1 MIFSISGKKLA
12 GKDTAASF
20 LKGFKRYAF
29 ADYLKEGCS
38 EAFQLPLGMFH
49 DQKLKEEPFDTPI
62 TLCYWQLNEIAKA
75 FDIDPTEEFFQV
87 GFAQQM
93 TSPRHL
99 LQFVGT
105 DLIRKTIK
113 DSFWIDATV
122 EKLRKEPCN
131 VFLSDARF
139 DNERKL
145 LKSLGGIL
153 VLVKRGNSS
162 QDGHVSENDLGNDE
176 DYDYVIENNGTLEEL
191 KEKVEKLQDLLV
203 V

>member
-1 MIFSISGKKLA
+1 MIISFSGKRRS

-38 EAFQLPLGMFH
+38 EAFQLPLAMFH
-49 DQKLKEEPFDTPI
+49 DDKLKDEAFETPI

-75 FDIDPTEEFFQV
+75 FDFEPTEEFFRV
-87 GFAQQM
+87 GFANQM
-93 TSPRHL
+93 ISPRNL

-105 DLIRKTIK
+105 DLIRKTIE

-122 EKLRKEPCN
+122 ERLRKEPCN
-131 VFLSDARF
+131 VVVADSRF
-139 DNERKL
+139 SNERNL
-145 LKSLGGIL
+145 LKSLGAIL
-153 VLVKRGNSS
+153 VLIKRGPDSI
-162 QDGHVSENDLGNDE
+162 DGHSSENDLGKDE

-191 KEKVEKLQDLLV
+191 QQKIEHLQRIV
-203 V
+203 VV

>member
-1 MIFSISGKKLA
+1 MIISFSGKRRS

-38 EAFQLPLGMFH
+38 EAFQLPLNMFH
-49 DQKLKEEPFDTPI
+49 DDKLKDEAFKTPI
-62 TLCYWQLNEIAKA
+62 TLCYWQLNEIAKV
-75 FDIDPTEEFFQV
+75 FDIEPTEEFFNV

-93 TSPRHL
+93 VSPRHL

-122 EKLRKEPCN
+122 ERLRKEPCN
-131 VFLSDARF
+131 AMITDSRF
-139 DNERKL
+139 KNERDL
-145 LKSLGGIL
+145 LKSLGAIL
-153 VLVKRGNSS
+153 VLVKRGNDTADS
-162 QDGHVSENDLGNDE
+162 HCSENDLGVE
-176 DYDYVIENNGTLEEL
+176 SDYDFVIDNNGTLEDLRKHVEL
-191 KEKVEKLQDLLV
+191 IQG
-203 V
+203 